1 MKKEYYYNAKQKVN
15 LSEKICLLR
24 VSVRVQPEKQ
34 NQWVGWVGRLTD
46 RWTDRWTGRQADR
59 QKEGGREGRSE
70 GGRKARIFI
79 IKNHLIQL
87 WGWVNKSKI
96 CQAGIGKG
104 RSWAGLTVWIWVV
117 VVHISSLLVNL
128 QLYF

>member
-59 QKEGGREGRSE
+59 QKEGGREGGKERRRKE
-70 GGRKARIFI
+70 GKDIYY
-79 IKNHLIQL
+79 KESPYST
-87 WGWVNKSKI
+87 V
-96 CQAGIGKG
+96 
-104 RSWAGLTVWIWVV
+104 GLGEQV
-117 VVHISSLLVNL
+117 
-128 QLYF
+128 